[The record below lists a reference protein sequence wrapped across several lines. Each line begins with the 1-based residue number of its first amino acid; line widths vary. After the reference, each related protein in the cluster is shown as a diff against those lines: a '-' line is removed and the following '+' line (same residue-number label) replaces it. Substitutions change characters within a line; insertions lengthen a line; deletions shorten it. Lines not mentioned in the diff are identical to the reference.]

1 MKLKIDEKEKYDPT
15 GFRDAV
21 IAGLEKTGGDL
32 EQIFKYLDIAGNK
45 LDYRRYGEVLFDILI
60 AGGLL
65 VPGGS
70 ISQDGEKPSTEYCI
84 FRAPEDMEAMRNHEQ
99 VFIKLMRRYKYLE
112 KMFEEEMKKVLIFI
126 KGFTPSE
133 RIKLARMT
141 ALWIGK
147 QNCFFFFF
155 LSLFFVPDF
164 A

>member
-1 MKLKIDEKEKYDPT
+1 M
-15 GFRDAV
+15 
-21 IAGLEKTGGDL
+21 
-32 EQIFKYLDIAGNK
+32 DIAGNK

-70 ISQDGEKPSTEYCI
+70 ISQDGEKPSTEYCV
-84 FRAPEDMEAMRNHEQ
+84 FRASEDMESMRNYEQ

-147 QNCFFFFF
+147 WLDIDWFDQIEKKEKKETNPDLVECMSNSICFY
-155 LSLFFVPDF
+155 SELFAFISG
-164 A
+164 